1 MQVLNL
7 DRGEPPEH
15 TIQLF
20 QTFKI
25 PIANIAPPPTI
36 APIVTALLAHVHGQG
51 TLVNNQSHHDLSQFR
66 LIALLTSSIPFLF
79 NETYKYQPLALL
91 YVYNLNFLGVDT
103 LSYTLGYFFLLILP
117 FILPGL
123 GIVISR

>member
-1 MQVLNL
+1 MGKARLSTID
-7 DRGEPPEH
+7 DR
-15 TIQLF
+15 
-20 QTFKI
+20 
-25 PIANIAPPPTI
+25 
-36 APIVTALLAHVHGQG
+36 
-51 TLVNNQSHHDLSQFR
+51 SHHDLSQFR

-103 LSYTLGYFFLLILP
+103 LNYTLGYFFLLILP

-123 GIVISR
+123 GIVISRYLLKLVMKLGFLNETFLAYLN